1 MVGTFN
7 LSSYSLNAFLRV
19 QHNTADKTYNGAL
32 CQRIKKKKKKKEF

>member
-19 QHNTADKTYNGAL
+19 QHNTADKTYNVHNRSL
-32 CQRIKKKKKKKEF
+32 KRSHLT